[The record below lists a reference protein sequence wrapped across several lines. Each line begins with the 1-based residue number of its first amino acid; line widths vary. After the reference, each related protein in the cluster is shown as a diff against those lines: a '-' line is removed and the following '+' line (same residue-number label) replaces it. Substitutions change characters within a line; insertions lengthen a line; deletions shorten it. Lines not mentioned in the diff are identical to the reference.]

1 MDTVT
6 TASPKSA
13 KKRSISL
20 SAATTMRLVPH
31 VYPFVLLDRV
41 RACYAEEAHGF
52 SVKNITMTDPVLSG
66 HFPGHPIYPG
76 VLIIE
81 AMVQNACMTATTRDL
96 YRHFGSYEAL
106 LEHFAKHPGSVPSVA
121 KTYFLAESRVKHIQ
135 AVYPGDSMELEAQ
148 LILERDGML
157 VFKIAA
163 SVDGKEVAK
172 GQCTMAT
179 ALGDALKLSDT
190 VS

>member
-1 MDTVT
+1 MDSVQIRN
-6 TASPKSA
+6 
-13 KKRSISL
+13 KKQTISL

-31 VYPFVLLDRV
+31 VYPFVLLDKV
-41 RACYAEEAHGF
+41 RSCDAVNAIGH

-66 HFPGHPIYPG
+66 HFPGYPIYPG

-106 LEHFAKHPGSVPSVA
+106 LEHFAKHPGTVPPVA
-121 KTYFLAESRVKHIQ
+121 KQYFLAESRVKHTQ
-135 AVYPGDSMELEAQ
+135 AVYPGDAMELEAQ

-157 VFKIAA
+157 VFKVSA
-163 SVDGKEVAK
+163 SVDGREAAR
-172 GQCTMAT
+172 GQVTMAT
-179 ALGDALKLSDT
+179 ALAEGVPNMGDKAA
-190 VS
+190 